1 MGSVSDYID
10 ETYEFESIEKIYLS
24 GDGAAWIRNGAGWI
38 RGSTLVLDR
47 YHLSKYVTAATAH
60 MGHTTAVMWR
70 YINQGDRKN
79 LKELFSAIIS
89 ATEIETKKKSV
100 QETRSYILG
109 NWAGIRNQYEKD
121 YFGCSA
127 EGHIS
132 HILSARLSSRPLGW
146 CKTGVDQM
154 TRLRTFKANG
164 GNVYDLLMAKKKADR
179 HEARNLMID
188 QEIIRKRKQ
197 EKSHET
203 IGNLTVLSIG
213 KRTWLSEYLK
223 SVRDA

>member
-10 ETYEFESIEKIYLS
+10 ETYESESIEKIYLS

-70 YINQGDRKN
+70 YINQGNRKN

-100 QETRSYILG
+100 REARSYILG
-109 NWAGIRNQYEKD
+109 NWAGIRNRYEKD

-127 EGHIS
+127 EGHITN
-132 HILSARLSSRPLGW
+132 ILSARLSSRPLGW

-154 TRLRTFKANG
+154 ARLRTFKANG
-164 GNVYDLLMAKKKADR
+164 GNVYDLLMAKKKA
-179 HEARNLMID
+179 
-188 QEIIRKRKQ
+188 RKI
-197 EKSHET
+197 T
-203 IGNLTVLSIG
+203 
-213 KRTWLSEYLK
+213 
-223 SVRDA
+223 